1 MEQLTYHFGNRKC
14 KSHKEKGSL
23 KEIDLRQI
31 RSYPM
36 SPCCPPVKVTD
47 PPIPLGEVHGLKC
60 QGVAVTSDK
69 LKPMKD
75 GRNKAS

>member
-1 MEQLTYHFGNRKC
+1 
-14 KSHKEKGSL
+14 
-23 KEIDLRQI
+23 
-31 RSYPM
+31 M

-75 GRNKAS
+75 GRNKASQAGGIFEFDLKRIDADVISVNQIDKPD

>member
-1 MEQLTYHFGNRKC
+1 
-14 KSHKEKGSL
+14 
-23 KEIDLRQI
+23 
-31 RSYPM
+31 M